1 MGGIEPPSTLYESAA
16 LPLSYTGTLPSDPPA
31 SANAPAFAGRAT
43 LARRRN
49 KHNQLYHLRLFQTLL
64 TSGIIT
70 KPKMKSKE
78 IKSWDHY
85 WEGDGIKSK
94 RFFYNIVA
102 SSYRR
107 FLIRPYLNRF
117 MKKYFKAGAKV
128 LHAGCG
134 GGEVDVDLQTYLDIT
149 AMDFSENA
157 LKKYR
162 VMHAKECK
170 ILSGDIRSLKFKS
183 SSFDGVY
190 NLGVLEHFRKDEI
203 EKILNGFRRVLKKK
217 GTLVIFWPPEF
228 GVSVSFFKILVFIC
242 RNILGI
248 KNIEFH
254 PPEVSRLQSKDQA
267 KKIFNHSG
275 FRVIDTVY
283 GLRDLF
289 TYVVIVAKKR

>member
-1 MGGIEPPSTLYESAA
+1 
-16 LPLSYTGTLPSDPPA
+16 
-31 SANAPAFAGRAT
+31 
-43 LARRRN
+43 
-49 KHNQLYHLRLFQTLL
+49 
-64 TSGIIT
+64 
-70 KPKMKSKE
+70 MKSKE
-78 IKSWDHY
+78 IGSWDHY

-107 FLIRPYLNRF
+107 FLIRPYLNHF
-117 MKKYFKAGAKV
+117 MKKYFKRNAKV

-134 GGEVDVDLQTYLDIT
+134 GGEVDMDLQNYLDIT
-149 AMDFSENA
+149 AMDFSRNA

-162 VMHAKECK
+162 SRHSGKCE
-170 ILSGDIRSLKFKS
+170 ILSGDIRTLKLKP

-190 NLGVLEHFRKDEI
+190 NLGVLEHFRKGEI
-203 EKILNGFRRVLKKK
+203 EKILNGFHRILKKN

-228 GVSVSFFKILVFIC
+228 GVSVMFFKILVFIC
-242 RNILGI
+242 RNLLGI

-254 PPEVSRLQSKDQA
+254 PPEVFRLQSKGQA
-267 KKIFNHSG
+267 KEIFNHSG
-275 FRVIDTVY
+275 FRVIDAVY